1 MLPSNRISW
10 LTSAAGVL
18 MGCLLLLMAGLRI
31 PGLDTRTDAY
41 FEEAITKAGLAYAT
55 CRTVNAS
62 VSIIKES
69 NLQLEPAGI
78 GLSLAV
84 GQALDP
90 VDDMTERL
98 SDVLVTAITSLG
110 VQKLAYTIFVSVAPV
125 LVGTLLIL
133 LSLLALFPSQRI
145 RMLQRVCLKLIV
157 ILMVARFCLPVS
169 SLANDYLQSTFFDQ
183 EIETAK
189 KELALGSAE
198 MDRLKDIS
206 LPEIDGVAGT
216 LRNSAAFLSQKSI
229 EFRAAMI
236 SMVSNMGLIMQ
247 SLLTLTFLYVG
258 LFVIQVI
265 LLPIGVFWL
274 LIKILNLLFQA
285 NLPVILHPHRSS
297 AQDPS

>member
-1 MLPSNRISW
+1 MLPSTRISW
-10 LTSAAGVL
+10 FTSAAGVL
-18 MGCLLLLMAGLRI
+18 MGCLLLFMAGLRI
-31 PGLDTRTDAY
+31 PGLDDRTDAY
-41 FEEAITKAGLAYAT
+41 FEKAITKAGLAYAT

-69 NLQLEPAGI
+69 NLQLEPAGV

-90 VDDMTERL
+90 VDDMAERL

-110 VQKLAYTIFVSVAPV
+110 VQKLAYAICVSVAPV
-125 LVGTLLIL
+125 LIGTLLIL
-133 LSLLALFPSQRI
+133 LSLLALFPFQRI
-145 RMLQRVCLKLIV
+145 RMLQRVCLNLIV
-157 ILMVARFCLPVS
+157 ILMVARLCLPVS
-169 SLANDYLQSTFFDQ
+169 SLANDYLQSAFFDQ
-183 EIETAK
+183 KIENAK
-189 KELALGSAE
+189 KELALGSADL
-198 MDRLKDIS
+198 DRLKDIS

-216 LRNSAAFLSQKSI
+216 LRNSAAFLKRKSI

-236 SMVSNMGLIMQ
+236 SMVSNMGLIIQ
-247 SLLTLTFLYVG
+247 SLLALTFLYVG
-258 LFVIQVI
+258 VFVIQVI

-285 NLPVILHPHRSS
+285 NLPVILHPHRSP

>member
-1 MLPSNRISW
+1 
-10 LTSAAGVL
+10 